1 MYNIKKIFRKR
12 SNILIILI
20 LSFLIFCLIFLLKYV
35 FVIQGD
41 IEKNIYDKHKNREII
56 VYEEIDKVK
65 KDLIS
70 LKNILF
76 IYPDYNMLELENSKL
91 GIYPISISLIN
102 EMPKLLNGKY
112 PLNSNEILLPD
123 FTYMN
128 GTKVDLTEYINKE
141 VVFVLNNEIE
151 VNLKVTGIYS
161 SNKDIFSIY
170 YNIQNI
176 EYLLN
181 LTNYNKTG
189 YTRVLIDHYKNLELI
204 FDKINYDSSL
214 YDVSGLEEINVYE
227 SLYNLIFLIFY
238 IITFFIVIMM
248 FIIFIISYYDTKN
261 ERFIKYALGYNYNR
275 ITLNYIDYYL
285 KLFIISLVISLI
297 GYFISIF
304 LYNKYICLDNL
315 IVNSLFKMTSIEITI
330 IIVLLIFVIFLIE
343 FIGLYLL
350 IRFILLKY
358 LYTNEKKII
367 IC

>member
-65 KDLIS
+65 KDLTS

-141 VVFVLNNEIE
+141 VVFVLNNEQRYF
-151 VNLKVTGIYS
+151 L
-161 SNKDIFSIY
+161 
-170 YNIQNI
+170 
-176 EYLLN
+176 YLLQ
-181 LTNYNKTG
+181 
-189 YTRVLIDHYKNLELI
+189 H
-204 FDKINYDSSL
+204 
-214 YDVSGLEEINVYE
+214 
-227 SLYNLIFLIFY
+227 
-238 IITFFIVIMM
+238 
-248 FIIFIISYYDTKN
+248 TK
-261 ERFIKYALGYNYNR
+261 YR
-275 ITLNYIDYYL
+275 I
-285 KLFIISLVISLI
+285 
-297 GYFISIF
+297 
-304 LYNKYICLDNL
+304 
-315 IVNSLFKMTSIEITI
+315 
-330 IIVLLIFVIFLIE
+330 LIE
-343 FIGLYLL
+343 FNKL
-350 IRFILLKY
+350 
-358 LYTNEKKII
+358 
-367 IC
+367 